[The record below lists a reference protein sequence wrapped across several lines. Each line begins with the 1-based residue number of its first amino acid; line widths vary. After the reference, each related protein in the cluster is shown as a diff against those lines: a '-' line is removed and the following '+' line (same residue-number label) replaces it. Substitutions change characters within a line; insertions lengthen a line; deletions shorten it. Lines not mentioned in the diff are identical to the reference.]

1 MRRRQ
6 SLPLLLLLPLVA
18 ACRPEATAEAQSAE
32 PPRPVQVA
40 AIRLTP
46 LDSVSTHVGTV
57 RARHEVD
64 VGFRASGRITARLV
78 EVGQAVRAGEEL
90 ARIDPADLALS
101 LRAAEADLAAAEAMA
116 RQAVAD
122 AARSRNL
129 VGAGHVSAAFDDQR
143 QAAARSAQERVTAA
157 RAQLELARNRLDYTL
172 LRAPTSGVVTTLLA
186 EAGQV
191 VTEGQPVLR
200 LADPSE
206 RELVVRLPES
216 ALAGLAGMRAEASF
230 WAQPDAALPATL
242 REIAPQADGA
252 LRTYAARFSLPQ
264 APEWLALGM
273 TGTIRL
279 SGNRAALAAAQ
290 VPLSALHDRG
300 AGPMV
305 WRVTTSGRVEA
316 VPVEV
321 LRLSETTAALRGPL
335 REGDSIVAMGPQLLT
350 PNEPVRVVQMRLAAT
365 LR

>member
-1 MRRRQ
+1 MRPY
-6 SLPLLLLLPLVA
+6 LPLLLLPLVA
-18 ACRPEATAEAQSAE
+18 ACRPEAAAEAPE
-32 PPRPVQVA
+32 PPKPVQVA
-40 AIRLTP
+40 AIRLAP
-46 LDSVSTHVGTV
+46 LDAVSTHVGTV

-64 VGFRASGRITARLV
+64 VGFRAAGRITARLV
-78 EVGQAVRAGEEL
+78 EIGQAVSAGEEL

-101 LRAAEADLAAAEAMA
+101 LRAAEADLSAAEAMA

-122 AARSRNL
+122 AARSKTL
-129 VGAGHVSAAFDDQR
+129 LAAGHVAAAFDDQR

-157 RAQLELARNRLDYTL
+157 RAQLELARNRLDYTV
-172 LRAPTSGVVTTLLA
+172 LRAPKAGVVTSLLA

-200 LADPSE
+200 LADPAE
-206 RELVVRLPES
+206 RELLVRLPES
-216 ALAGLAGMRAEASF
+216 ALAGLAGQRAEASF
-230 WAQPDAALPATL
+230 WAQPDVALPAVL
-242 REIAPQADGA
+242 REVAPQADGA

-279 SGNRAALAAAQ
+279 TGDGALPAAQ
-290 VPLSALHDRG
+290 VPLTALHDRG

-305 WRVTTSGRVEA
+305 WRVTAGRVEA

-321 LRLSETTAALRGPL
+321 LRLSETTAALRGAL
-335 REGDSIVAMGPQLLT
+335 REGDSIVAMGSQMLT
-350 PNEPVRVVQMRLAAT
+350 PDEPVRVVQTRLAAT